1 MYTYITN
8 FIKKSSRRCVDLFL
22 DLIHTNYRLV
32 LKAVA
37 VVGFSLI
44 AGIIVISVTVYYFE
58 LAATGKQ
65 PILAPV
71 VVAPPPVE
79 SLLPPVEVTPP
90 VVVAAPV
97 VVVAP
102 PVVVEPPPVVAPPP
116 SRPPVLIPTSIK
128 SFSPSDAPDIMVN
141 DEELKFFKELYCMTL
156 NIYREASNQSLV
168 GMGAVG
174 MVVMNRVADP
184 RFPNTPC
191 DVVYEGP
198 VRESWKT
205 RKLKD
210 LPDNERI
217 YYPIRHRCQFS
228 WYCDGKRDELLDTK
242 NNSRWK
248 LARNISYEILTYNIW
263 AGVVDGATHYHAI
276 YVRPKW
282 SSSLQKVTRI
292 GDHIFYRW
300 KR

>member
-1 MYTYITN
+1 
-8 FIKKSSRRCVDLFL
+8 
-22 DLIHTNYRLV
+22 
-32 LKAVA
+32 
-37 VVGFSLI
+37 
-44 AGIIVISVTVYYFE
+44 
-58 LAATGKQ
+58 
-65 PILAPV
+65 
-71 VVAPPPVE
+71 
-79 SLLPPVEVTPP
+79 
-90 VVVAAPV
+90 
-97 VVVAP
+97 
-102 PVVVEPPPVVAPPP
+102 
-116 SRPPVLIPTSIK
+116 
-128 SFSPSDAPDIMVN
+128 
-141 DEELKFFKELYCMTL
+141 MTL

-205 RKLKD
+205 RKLKN

-248 LARNISYEILTYNIW
+248 IARNISYEILTYDMW
-263 AGVVDGATHYHAI
+263 RGVVDGATHYHAI
-276 YVRPKW
+276 YVNPKW
-282 SSSLQKVTRI
+282 SSTLQKVTRI
-292 GDHIFYRW
+292 GDHIFYKW
-300 KR
+300 NS

>member
-8 FIKKSSRRCVDLFL
+8 FLKRSSRRCVDLFL

-37 VVGFSLI
+37 VVGFSFI
-44 AGIIVISVTVYYFE
+44 AGIIVISVMVYYS
-58 LAATGKQ
+58 GKEASTAQ
-65 PILAPV
+65 LHSPV

-102 PVVVEPPPVVAPPP
+102 PVVVEPPPVVVAPPP
-116 SRPPVLIPTSIK
+116 VLTPASIK
-128 SFSPSDAPDIMVN
+128 SSSPSNTPDIIVN
-141 DEELKFFKELYCMTL
+141 SEELKFFKELYCMTL

-205 RKLKD
+205 RKLKN

-242 NNSRWK
+242 NNPRWK
-248 LARNISYEILTYNIW
+248 IARNIAYEILAYNIW
-263 AGVVDGATHYHAI
+263 EGVVDGATHYHAI

-292 GDHIFYRW
+292 GDHVFYRW
-300 KR
+300 NS

>member
-22 DLIHTNYRLV
+22 DLIHTNYQLA

-37 VVGFSLI
+37 VVGFSFI
-44 AGIIVISVTVYYFE
+44 AGIIVISVMVYYSE
-58 LAATGKQ
+58 EAATGKQ

-102 PVVVEPPPVVAPPP
+102 PVVVEPPPVVVAPPP
-116 SRPPVLIPTSIK
+116 VLTPASIK
-128 SFSPSDAPDIMVN
+128 SSSPSNTPDIIVN
-141 DEELKFFKELYCMTL
+141 SEELKFFKELYCMTL

-205 RKLKD
+205 RKLKN

-242 NNSRWK
+242 NNPRWK
-248 LARNISYEILTYNIW
+248 IARNISYEILTYDMW
-263 AGVVDGATHYHAI
+263 RGVVDGATHYHAI
-276 YVRPKW
+276 YVNPKW
-282 SSSLQKVTRI
+282 SSTLQKVTRI

-300 KR
+300 D